1 MKLIAALVGLGTTP
15 LTPAI
20 AMLLETRRDAPRM
33 SQALGWWIVPLAP
46 GDPGIV
52 THRGCS
58 AGFSANLAYDLVSQ
72 IGVVVLANSANDDG
86 GIAWHLLRP
95 SFPLS
100 KPVAAR
106 REISA
111 DPAVLDRYAGSYRSP
126 NAVFTIERDAD
137 GLIMKNPM
145 MPSTRFRLHAETER
159 EFFVIEVDLQ
169 LTFPSEDELIVHWR
183 GSATKAMRIGV
194 ASR

>member
-1 MKLIAALVGLGTTP
+1 
-15 LTPAI
+15 
-20 AMLLETRRDAPRM
+20 
-33 SQALGWWIVPLAP
+33 
-46 GDPGIV
+46 V
-52 THRGCS
+52 THQGSS

-100 KPVAAR
+100 KPVATR
-106 REISA
+106 REISV
-111 DPAVLDRYAGSYRSP
+111 DPAVVDRYAGSYRSP
-126 NAVFTIERDAD
+126 NTVFTIERDAD

-145 MPSTRFRLHAETER
+145 MPSTSFRLHAETER

-169 LTFPSEDELIVHWR
+169 LTFPSEDELIVHWQ